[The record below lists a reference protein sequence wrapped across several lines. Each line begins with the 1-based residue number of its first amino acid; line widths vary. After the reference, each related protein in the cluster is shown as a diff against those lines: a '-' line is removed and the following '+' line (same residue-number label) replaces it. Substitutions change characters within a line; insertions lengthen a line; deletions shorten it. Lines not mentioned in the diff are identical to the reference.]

1 MYDRMQSLYAKCLF
15 ENFQTP
21 TVYSDILHM
30 YIVQIVETQEGLTGH
45 LRPQKC
51 CPTWQLNNVKET
63 QQASYV
69 SQLFADLSL
78 KLIFCRSKF
87 LIRSL

>member
-1 MYDRMQSLYAKCLF
+1 MTECSLCMQ
-15 ENFQTP
+15 N
-21 TVYSDILHM
+21 VYSKTSKHLQ
-30 YIVQIVETQEGLTGH
+30 YIQTYCICTDCRNQEGLTGH